1 MVEIS
6 YGESLMTPEQTR
18 ILLVDNRCAE
28 RPALLQ
34 ALQAE
39 KYDMLV
45 VSTLEEIVPI
55 LLRDHPHMVLLD
67 LGEQNLEALRYIE
80 EFDHTIPVALV
91 GPHPDDEY
99 ASGRYQTS
107 SLRTWIDHVLEAR
120 VLPRQVAEVQSP
132 PEAIEHFGGFVT
144 AAPTMKAAIQMLR
157 RVVNTGATV
166 LITGE
171 SGTGKEVIAQAIH
184 QTSNRKN
191 APFVALNCAAIPE
204 NLLEVEL
211 FGYEKGAFTGAA
223 QRKPGK
229 FEYANKGTIFLDEIG
244 DMPLAL
250 QAKLLRVLQ
259 SHCVERL
266 GGHEPVVL
274 DVRVVAATNKDLIA
288 AIREKTFRED
298 LYYRLNVF
306 HVHLPALRERKED
319 VPILADLFLE
329 RFAAEY
335 GRQDLRGFSPTAME
349 ALINHSWPGNVREL
363 EHVVA
368 RAVLLADNSRVE
380 LKDLPEDLMPWPRV
394 TIPLALNGEP
404 LEDIIARAT
413 ATLERQIITAALR
426 RARGK
431 RSLCAE
437 MLGITRKTLYNKMKQ
452 LEIVWNEGSSDEQE
466 VSEIALL

>member
-1 MVEIS
+1 MK
-6 YGESLMTPEQTR
+6 PEQTR
-18 ILLVDNRCAE
+18 LLLADHRWSE

-34 ALQAE
+34 ALRSQQ
-39 KYDMLV
+39 YDVFVAATIDEV
-45 VSTLEEIVPI
+45 VPV
-55 LLRDHPHMVLLD
+55 LLRDQPDLVLLD
-67 LGEQNLEALRYIE
+67 LGEQNLDALQYIQ
-80 EFDHTIPVALV
+80 EFNHTIPVALV

-99 ASGRYQTS
+99 ADGRYESS
-107 SLRTWIDHVLEAR
+107 SLRALIHHMLQTR
-120 VLPRQVAEVQSP
+120 VLPQKVAAVEAP
-132 PEAIEHFGGFVT
+132 PEVVERFGGFVT
-144 AAPTMKAAIQMLR
+144 AAPAMKAAIHLLR
-157 RVVNTGATV
+157 RVVNTNATV

-171 SGTGKEVIAQAIH
+171 SGTGKEVIAQAVH
-184 QTSNRKN
+184 QSSNRKD

-274 DVRVVAATNKDLIA
+274 DVRVLAATNKDLVA
-288 AIREKTFRED
+288 AIRAKTFRED

-306 HVHLPALRERKED
+306 HVHLPPLRERKED
-319 VPILADLFLE
+319 VPILADLFLD
-329 RFAAEY
+329 RLATEY
-335 GRQDLRGFSPTAME
+335 GRAELRGFSPTAME
-349 ALINHSWPGNVREL
+349 ALLNHSWPGNVREL

-368 RAVLLADNSRVE
+368 RAVLLSDGSRVE
-380 LKDLPEDLMPWPRV
+380 LKDLPDEMLPWPRV
-394 TIPLALNGEP
+394 TIPLAFDGEP
-404 LEDIIARAT
+404 LEDIVARAIT
-413 ATLERQIITAALR
+413 MLERQIITATLR
-426 RARGK
+426 RAQGK
-431 RSLCAE
+431 RTLCAE

-452 LEIVWNEGSSDEQE
+452 LDIEWRGEGDDEPELTQ
-466 VSEIALL
+466 IALL